1 MERRGEGTIL
11 VVQHEWSEG
20 EGKGGERGREGGGG
34 ANHRAPLSA
43 VHLSTDGVEV
53 REERGVDRRMY
64 GLQHL
69 VREENETVI
78 KDP

>member
-1 MERRGEGTIL
+1 MNGAKEKVREG
-11 VVQHEWSEG
+11 
-20 EGKGGERGREGGGG
+20 GREGGGG

-43 VHLSTDGVEV
+43 VHLSTEVVEV

-69 VREENETVI
+69 VREENETAI
-78 KDP
+78 KHP